1 MDKPLP
7 EYNLDPPEDPPECP
21 ECDAVLISNGDVR
34 QPSSFWCAECG
45 WEPDEPDYT
54 LEDK

>member
-1 MDKPLP
+1 MNKPLP
-7 EYNLDPPEDPPECP
+7 DYNLDPPEDPPECP
-21 ECDAVLISNGDVR
+21 ECDAVLISDGDSR
-34 QPSSFWCAECG
+34 QPLSFWCAECG